1 MKATY
6 DTTSTVEIMKFGC
19 HMYLLMYTLFMSDCN
34 FVKERNNMLENN
46 LKLDM
51 PDKDIIELI
60 KIYLTCL
67 IYEKKKSI
75 TWIFRFDGYTI

>member
-1 MKATY
+1 
-6 DTTSTVEIMKFGC
+6 
-19 HMYLLMYTLFMSDCN
+19 MYLLMYTLFMSDCN

-60 KIYLTCL
+60 KIYLICL
-67 IYEKKKSI
+67 IYEKNQLLEFLDLMVIQFNKPQLNI
-75 TWIFRFDGYTI
+75 TLGST